1 MEVTTEAITEAK
13 TEAATE
19 AAMGRPP
26 SPQTVV
32 QLPNFQT
39 RIAREVA
46 RMLSS
51 QPFHRCWCFEACNL
65 FPAVFPGKRQLSAAI
80 RATR

>member
-32 QLPNFQT
+32 QLPNFPKH
-39 RIAREVA
+39 ASREVA

-51 QPFHRCWCFEACNL
+51 QPFTGAGASKRALPL
-65 FPAVFPGKRQLSAAI
+65 FFSRKRQLSAAI